1 MKRGQVTIFVLLGIL
16 LLFLVSFFFAFIA
29 WDNVQPKTKAQ
40 VAASALIKQC
50 VEDVA
55 QQGIRILS
63 AKGGYYEIPS
73 HFVIYTYED
82 AFIQSY
88 YPYYYKD
95 NNLFVPDSAVLKE
108 QFSLYL
114 TANLRPCYGN
124 TSFPFEYIGSDTAE
138 VTFLDDS
145 IEIKYDPQTKLIE
158 QNVQTTLDE
167 VTVSI
172 PSTYYQAYL
181 VASAIAVEQN
191 TDDNTFCLTC
201 LQKYKQES
209 IIENIIIQEIALEP
223 DYTIFYALNYTE
235 QARGDQIL
243 FMFAGRYAI
252 SKQSSPL
259 SLIPIPDQNMTI
271 GYPFTYHVETTN
283 IVDSPLTFTDSSD
296 VFDID
301 PGTGIISFYPDEK
314 MIGTHLVEVSVSDV
328 LGHSDV
334 TLFYI
339 TINAVAEAPALE
351 YIGYVHAFANEK
363 FTYNVTQTGNQTLYY
378 TDDTDLF
385 DIGLLNGKIS
395 FMPTEEQKGVYNITI
410 MGINDMGQSSTAVMS
425 LIIT

>member
-1 MKRGQVTIFVLLGIL
+1 
-16 LLFLVSFFFAFIA
+16 
-29 WDNVQPKTKAQ
+29 
-40 VAASALIKQC
+40 
-50 VEDVA
+50 
-55 QQGIRILS
+55 
-63 AKGGYYEIPS
+63 
-73 HFVIYTYED
+73 
-82 AFIQSY
+82 
-88 YPYYYKD
+88 
-95 NNLFVPDSAVLKE
+95 
-108 QFSLYL
+108 
-114 TANLRPCYGN
+114 
-124 TSFPFEYIGSDTAE
+124 
-138 VTFLDDS
+138 
-145 IEIKYDPQTKLIE
+145 
-158 QNVQTTLDE
+158 
-167 VTVSI
+167 
-172 PSTYYQAYL
+172 
-181 VASAIAVEQN
+181 
-191 TDDNTFCLTC
+191 
-201 LQKYKQES
+201 
-209 IIENIIIQEIALEP
+209 
-223 DYTIFYALNYTE
+223 
-235 QARGDQIL
+235 
-243 FMFAGRYAI
+243 
-252 SKQSSPL
+252 
-259 SLIPIPDQNMTI
+259 MTI